1 MKKTIVEFK
10 SNLTRIFVIFEEII
24 NIDKRGYT
32 YFNSSKSYKNS
43 RRSFDNNSYMH
54 YLK

>member
-1 MKKTIVEFK
+1 MKRTIVEFK
-10 SNLTRIFVIFEEII
+10 HNLIRFVVIFEEII

-32 YFNSSKSYKNS
+32 YFNSSKTYKNS
-43 RRSFDNNSYMH
+43 RKSFDNNRYMH